1 MFFSRVLP
9 AVGVL
14 VLIAGCAGQKQEM
27 ERIANAPMRAD
38 YLLDEDAEF
47 TGYTTWLML
56 PATTSGGGLADPR
69 VKTAEFK
76 QDLQD
81 AVQAEMFAR
90 GYQRIETG
98 MPDLAVNF
106 MLAVDTIDP
115 KTVGS
120 QFPDYQMDL
129 TESEAAMTK
138 VWQQGTLVLFF
149 FDTKTQQMI
158 FRAAVQTEVNLDLE
172 RPRADRQKRIGAAVK
187 LMMESF
193 PARRR

>member
-1 MFFSRVLP
+1 MFLSRVLP

-14 VLIAGCAGQKQEM
+14 VLIAGCTGQKQEM
-27 ERIANAPMRAD
+27 ERIANAPMRVD

-56 PATTSGGGLADPR
+56 PTPTGGGGLADPR
-69 VKTAEFK
+69 IKTAEFK
-76 QDLQD
+76 QDLND
-81 AVQAEMFAR
+81 AVQAEMFSR

-106 MLAVDTIDP
+106 MLAVDPIDP
-115 KTVGS
+115 KAIGS

-129 TESEAAMTK
+129 TESEAAKTK
-138 VWQQGTLVLFF
+138 VWERGTLVLFF

-158 FRAAVQTEVNLDLE
+158 FRSAVQTEVNLDLD
-172 RPRADRQKRIGAAVK
+172 RPRADTQKRISKAVK

>member
-27 ERIANAPMRAD
+27 ERIANAPMRVE